1 MKILSM
7 IMSFFAV
14 LIFCL
19 TGTDVTVTDVEQYGE
34 VNEIVDFPEFFPES
48 VAEYNVNDYCY
59 SEVYYFDPCYEL
71 FLDITVTREQFDSLI
86 SEAKAD
92 ESLFYEKQAYYAD
105 GYYEIVFDDYSSDSE
120 ESPEK
125 GSQEYDTYYIDGFT
139 DIRKIVYNPDTLNI
153 VFECLYLRDAYD
165 LNRIEYLNRFD
176 IDWNEYRI
184 YMDDIPCSD
193 SCEARNC
200 KTYSLVKYDFIEYNG
215 TVYYRTDEKVD
226 KLKDKARP
234 IDVYL
239 LEYDKK
245 HHNECLYTAY
255 PFMNDPD
262 MIYIIFEDRIYT
274 KDSDLAS
281 DYYTSY
287 DFLKKFKKDE
297 VRISE

>member
-1 MKILSM
+1 
-7 IMSFFAV
+7 
-14 LIFCL
+14 
-19 TGTDVTVTDVEQYGE
+19 
-34 VNEIVDFPEFFPES
+34 
-48 VAEYNVNDYCY
+48 
-59 SEVYYFDPCYEL
+59 
-71 FLDITVTREQFDSLI
+71 
-86 SEAKAD
+86 
-92 ESLFYEKQAYYAD
+92 
-105 GYYEIVFDDYSSDSE
+105 
-120 ESPEK
+120 
-125 GSQEYDTYYIDGFT
+125 
-139 DIRKIVYNPDTLNI
+139 
-153 VFECLYLRDAYD
+153 
-165 LNRIEYLNRFD
+165 
-176 IDWNEYRI
+176 
-184 YMDDIPCSD
+184 MDDIPCSD

-287 DFLKKFKKDE
+287 DFLKKFNKLFILFFIHYICKSKIFIYI
-297 VRISE
+297 VIICCTVVINKFVCVCSLAYCRTT